1 MKKALFVLML
11 AAAAF
16 VGCQKQEAAAPAAAP
31 VQEQAVMT
39 STMTATTPA
48 AAPAVATPAGK

>member
-16 VGCQKQEAAAPAAAP
+16 VGCQKQETAAPAAPA
-31 VQEQAVMT
+31 
-39 STMTATTPA
+39 ATTAPA
-48 AAPAVATPAGK
+48 QGDQTAAPAVAPAAPASK